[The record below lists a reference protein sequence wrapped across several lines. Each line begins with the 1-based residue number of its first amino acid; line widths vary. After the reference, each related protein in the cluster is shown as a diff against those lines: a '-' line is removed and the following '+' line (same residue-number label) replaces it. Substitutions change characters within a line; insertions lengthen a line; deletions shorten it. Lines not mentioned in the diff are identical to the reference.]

1 MQRCR
6 FIDLSEEARMT
17 LKKTLVTC
25 ALALTLTAPLITPKP
40 ADAWGWR
47 GGWHA
52 GWHHGWGWRGGVYV
66 GGPAIVVRAPGYYGY
81 APGYYAPAYH
91 WIGPHYTP
99 YGALIPGHWGY

>member
-40 ADAWGWR
+40 ADA
-47 GGWHA
+47 
-52 GWHHGWGWRGGVYV
+52 WGWRGGVYV